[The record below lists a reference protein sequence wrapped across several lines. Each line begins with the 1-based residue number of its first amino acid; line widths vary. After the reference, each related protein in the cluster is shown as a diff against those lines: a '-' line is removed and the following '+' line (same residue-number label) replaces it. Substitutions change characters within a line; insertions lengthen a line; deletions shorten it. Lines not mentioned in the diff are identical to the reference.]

1 MGEQEKDTT
10 DDLYYARKVAKHLNV
25 SLDVV
30 QISSS
35 KMSSDIELL
44 VKTLDE
50 PIADPAAL
58 NVLYISKM
66 AKEQGIKVLL
76 SGAGGDDIFTGYRRH
91 YALDKEYMWTWLPKK
106 IRSNLK
112 NISNKLNQN
121 YPIGRRITKLFSG
134 ANLDENE
141 RIVNYFNWIQRD
153 DLKKLYSTEFSN
165 QIKDLNP
172 NLTMLN
178 FLNGLPP
185 YRSKLDRMLAL
196 EQKFFLTDHNLL
208 YTDRMS
214 MAAGVEVRV
223 PFLDKNLVEFAFNIP
238 NKYKQNG
245 SQGKWVLKKSLEGHL
260 PQDVIYRAKT
270 GFGAPLRRWMRNDL
284 RELLGDILSFDSLK
298 NRGLFDPTNVLK
310 LISDNDKG
318 KIDATYT
325 LFSLLCIEIWF
336 RNYISD

>member
-1 MGEQEKDTT
+1 
-10 DDLYYARKVAKHLNV
+10 
-25 SLDVV
+25 
-30 QISSS
+30 
-35 KMSSDIELL
+35 
-44 VKTLDE
+44 
-50 PIADPAAL
+50 
-58 NVLYISKM
+58 
-66 AKEQGIKVLL
+66 
-76 SGAGGDDIFTGYRRH
+76 
-91 YALDKEYMWTWLPKK
+91 
-106 IRSNLK
+106 
-112 NISNKLNQN
+112 
-121 YPIGRRITKLFSG
+121 
-134 ANLDENE
+134 
-141 RIVNYFNWIQRD
+141 
-153 DLKKLYSTEFSN
+153 
-165 QIKDLNP
+165 
-172 NLTMLN
+172 
-178 FLNGLPP
+178 
-185 YRSKLDRMLAL
+185 
-196 EQKFFLTDHNLL
+196 
-208 YTDRMS
+208 MS

-325 LFSLLCIEIWF
+325 LFSLLCLEIWF